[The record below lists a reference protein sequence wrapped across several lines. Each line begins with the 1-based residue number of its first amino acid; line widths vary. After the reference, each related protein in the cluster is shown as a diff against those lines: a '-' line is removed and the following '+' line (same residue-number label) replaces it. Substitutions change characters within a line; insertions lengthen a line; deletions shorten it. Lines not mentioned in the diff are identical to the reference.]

1 MAFKQVTSPHAHS
14 AQKTSNVMQLV
25 LLATVPGLVALTW
38 QFGWGSIINVL
49 LASITAVV
57 C

>member
-38 QFGWGSIINVL
+38 QFGQDWSP
-49 LASITAVV
+49 
-57 C
+57 